1 MQDQALQ
8 AASQY
13 SVRCSLCAFCM
24 VQCPVGWVLRSRV
37 LTHAAVCLQICVA
50 YKTPDGRELKSSM
63 PADVETV
70 EQVEPVYETLPGW
83 KSDISNVRTW
93 NDLPQAARD
102 YVQRCED
109 LMGVPVKWIGVG
121 PGRDAIVV
129 KP

>member
-1 MQDQALQ
+1 
-8 AASQY
+8 
-13 SVRCSLCAFCM
+13 
-24 VQCPVGWVLRSRV
+24 
-37 LTHAAVCLQICVA
+37 VA

-83 KSDISNVRTW
+83 RSDISNVRTW
-93 NDLPQAARD
+93 NDLPKAARD

-109 LMGVPVKWIGVG
+109 LVGVPVKWIGVG